1 MIVGAGGHATSVAN
15 VALSA
20 GHAIKCFLDG
30 AKAGTTLLG
39 RPVLAA
45 LDGLEAYDLAIAAG
59 DNAVRE
65 RIWRELT
72 GQHGTL
78 RFPALVHAS
87 AVVSV
92 GTALGEGTVLMP
104 GAVAGPASTVGRFC
118 ILNTR
123 AAIDH
128 DCRLADFASLAPGA
142 ITGGGV
148 SVGSRSAVGIGAVV
162 KHGLRIGDDAV
173 LGANSYLH
181 HDLPAEVVA
190 YGSPARVVRPRAK
203 GERYLG

>member
-1 MIVGAGGHATSVAN
+1 MILGAGGHATSVAN

-20 GHAIKCFLDG
+20 GYTLHGFVDPARAG
-30 AKAGTTLLG
+30 ATLLG
-39 RPVLAA
+39 RPVVAA
-45 LDGLEAYDLAIAAG
+45 LEGLAGYDLAIAAG

-72 GQHGTL
+72 AQYDGL

-92 GTALGEGTVLMP
+92 GTTLGEGTVLMP
-104 GAVAGPASTVGRFC
+104 GAVAGPNAALGRFC
-118 ILNTR
+118 LLNTR

-142 ITGGGV
+142 ITGGNVTIGT
-148 SVGSRSAVGIGAVV
+148 RSAVGIGAVV
-162 KHGLRIGDDAV
+162 KHGLGIGDDAV

-181 HDLPAEVVA
+181 RDLPALVVA
-190 YGSPARVVRPRAK
+190 YGSPARVVRARAK